1 VCTFVAAVGADRRW
15 PLVVAATRDERPGR
29 PSESWA
35 VRDLPGGARAAAPRD
50 AVHGGTWIGVAQ
62 TGLLVGITNYYS
74 PDDRF
79 PDGSLRTRGELVSK
93 ALAAGSV
100 RSARGALQGMDAT
113 RYNPFHLVV
122 LEGAGGFL
130 WRYDGRRADW
140 HDLGPGLHVVTERD
154 PHGRSPRAEFVRA
167 RWPFDLTPGKLR
179 EAISGHGE
187 PAFDYPCIHVGQVYG
202 TRSAS
207 ILRLAPSLASSE
219 LYVADG
225 APCTSP
231 FQDRSPLLAG
241 LARGSGAASSA

>member
-1 VCTFVAAVGADRRW
+1 VCTFAAAVGVDRRW
-15 PLVVAATRDERPGR
+15 PLVVAATRDERRGR

-35 VRDLPGGARAAAPRD
+35 VRDLPGGARVAAPRD
-50 AVHGGTWIGVAQ
+50 TVHGGTWIGVAQ
-62 TGLLVGITNYYS
+62 TGLLAAITNYHS
-74 PDDRF
+74 PEDRF
-79 PDGSLRTRGELVSK
+79 PDGSLRTRGELVRG

-100 RSARGALQGMDAT
+100 RSARSALQGMDAK

-122 LEGAGGFL
+122 LDGSGGFL
-130 WRYDGRRADW
+130 WRYDGRQVDW

-154 PHGRSPRAEFVRA
+154 PHGRGPRAEWVRS
-167 RWPFDLTPGKLR
+167 RWPLDLAPGKLR

-202 TRSAS
+202 TRSAT
-207 ILRLAPSLASSE
+207 ILRLAPSLQHSE

-231 FQDRSPLLAG
+231 FQDRSHLLTG
-241 LARGSGAASSA
+241 LAQGRAHSA